1 MKLTKA
7 LLMLLALV
15 AGLTLVTACSDD
27 EESADIVLEDKGATD
42 QTVFADTKSPKGI
55 KFKALKPWTA
65 TVTEGITRGGDS
77 EVDWL
82 TLSQYSGET
91 GEYTITIYLKE
102 NLTGK
107 DRSATIT
114 IDCGET
120 KIVITIVQ
128 KGTNQD
134 GTMPVLPKDNLLK
147 KFVFEFPAVMG
158 FDLEDV
164 VMELEYDDMNRLSKL
179 KASDPEG
186 RQPDVWEI
194 SYPQDKSITIV
205 SDGTSYEAVLND
217 KGYVTSL
224 AKENAVFD
232 LLRCEYNS
240 DGYLAYEKYNSD
252 WGSYITEWTYDG
264 DLLSKIIS
272 YNESAGI
279 VNEDGYDF
287 PASAAYALKI
297 PNTMNVDIFSA
308 MSSAVGSDFDL
319 PLMLAGVMGKRL
331 PYLLE
336 IQYIDAGETKDE
348 EPIFTTPNVTKHI
361 RSGYTHQTSPYG
373 TCKYIR
379 QGDIVTKA
387 VITLPMVTE
396 VTEYDAVVG
405 NTLINP
411 DYPGE
416 GYAYTRTNEQK
427 TTKNMQLEFEITCEY
442 Y

>member
-65 TVTEGITRGGDS
+65 TVTEGITRGGGS

-82 TLSQYSGET
+82 TLSQYSGEA

-164 VMELEYDDMNRLSKL
+164 VIELEYDGMNRVSKI

-186 RQPDVWEI
+186 RQPTMWEI

-205 SDGTSYEAVLND
+205 SDGTSYEAILND

-264 DLLSKIIS
+264 DLLSKIKS
-272 YNESAGI
+272 YNENAGI
-279 VNEDGYDF
+279 VIADVYDF
-287 PASAAYALKI
+287 PASVAYARKI
-297 PNTMNVDIFSA
+297 PNVMNVDIFTA
-308 MSSAVGSDFDL
+308 MSSAVGSDFDM

-361 RSGYTHQTSPYG
+361 RSGYTHQTLPYG
-373 TCKYIR
+373 TCQYIM
-379 QGDIVTKA
+379 QGNNVTKA

-427 TTKNMQLEFEITCEY
+427 TTKNMELEFEITCEY